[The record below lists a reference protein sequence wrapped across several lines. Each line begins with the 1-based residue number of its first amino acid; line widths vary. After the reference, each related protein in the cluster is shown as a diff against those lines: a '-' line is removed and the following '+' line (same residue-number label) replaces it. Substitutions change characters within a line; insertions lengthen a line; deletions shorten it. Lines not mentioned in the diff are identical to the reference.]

1 MNIVMV
7 AHFAGTPSY
16 GMVYGHYYLA
26 REWARKGHGVTILA
40 ASHAH
45 TRFRQPTQ
53 VEETIDGIRYRWL
66 KCPRYTPASSW
77 GRVAN
82 ILAFTMQVW
91 RNIAVFDEVDLVICS
106 SHHPLA
112 IFPSRKLAR
121 KHRAKLVFEV
131 RDLWPLT
138 LIELGGASRLNPL
151 IAAMQ
156 YAENYACK
164 VADKVV
170 SVLPYASTYM
180 EEHGMS
186 PDKFLY
192 IPNGVAIE
200 RDEQEP
206 LSQAHRSKLEALKK
220 DGNFLIGYAGR
231 VTLANAL
238 APAVLAL
245 AKVSTTLAHLVILGD
260 GALKGEL
267 QGLASRIGVQDRVT
281 FLDPVP
287 KQQVAAFLSVIDVS
301 YLGLHQTP
309 SLYRFGVSLT
319 KLHDYLLAGKPVIC
333 ASDTRVDAIEESGAG
348 IMCKAGSP
356 EEIAATID
364 RLAQMPQAE
373 CEKLGSK
380 GREWV
385 LRNRDYKVL
394 AQRFL
399 EGVSDARALRELR
412 D

>member
-7 AHFAGTPSY
+7 AHFAGTPAY

-26 REWARKGHGVTILA
+26 REWVRKGHAVTILA

-45 TRFRQPTQ
+45 TRFRQPAQ
-53 VEETIDGIRYRWL
+53 AEETIDGIHYRWL
-66 KCPRYTPASSW
+66 KCPRYTPASSA

-82 ILAFTMQVW
+82 ILAFTMQAW
-91 RNIAVFDEVDLVICS
+91 RNVAAFKQVDLVSCS

-112 IFPSRKLAR
+112 IFPARKLAQ
-121 KHRAKLVFEV
+121 KHHARLVFEV

-138 LIELGGASRLNPL
+138 LIELGGASRRNPL

-156 YAENYACK
+156 YAENYAYK

-170 SVLPYASTYM
+170 SVLPYAADYM
-180 EEHGMS
+180 VKHGMS

-192 IPNGVAIE
+192 VPNGVAIE
-200 RDEQEP
+200 GDQHDP
-206 LSQAHRSKLEALKK
+206 LPQAHRSKLQALKK
-220 DGNFLIGYAGR
+220 DGKFLVGYAGR

-238 APAVLAL
+238 APAVLAF
-245 AKVSTTLAHLVILGD
+245 AKVSTPHAHLVILGD
-260 GALKGEL
+260 GALRGEL
-267 QGLASRIGVQDRVT
+267 RGLASRIGVQDRVT

-287 KQQVAAFLSVIDVS
+287 KQQVAEFLFNIDAS

-319 KLHDYLLAGKPVIC
+319 KLHDYLLAAKPVVC
-333 ASDTRVDAIEESGAG
+333 AVDTRVDAIEESGAG
-348 IMCKAGSP
+348 IVCKASSP
-356 EEIAATID
+356 EEIAGAID
-364 RLAQMPQAE
+364 RLARLS
-373 CEKLGSK
+373 EKERMELGKK

-399 EGVSDARALRELR
+399 EGVFETQAQL
-412 D
+412 